1 MKTSRTSAP
10 SGPQYAECSTP
21 PGRTY
26 ASSGP
31 SSYGAVDDERLHPL
45 EHDPELLVR
54 MAVERHGRARLE
66 ADEVQHRGVAEQ
78 RLPAH
83 AGGELECAM
92 ASSRT
97 NWAICGAPSLD
108 YRCVAVM
115 IVEQR
120 DYHVYTGKLPEL
132 VRLYETEGIPIQQ
145 EILGG
150 LVGAFTTDVGAL
162 STYTTLWRYDSFAE
176 REERRARL
184 QADERWK
191 DVPRQ
196 GPAAHPHAAEPDP
209 RPDVVL
215 AAAVM
220 GALDGKVAIVTG
232 GAQGIGAAIAAGLA
246 AEGATRRRRRP
257 RTRRERRR
265 SEAPT
270 STSDEE
276 DVARMVEETLA
287 RHGRIDILVN
297 NAGLYASLEMRA
309 FTEIPLEEWNRVM
322 EVNVASMFLTCR
334 AVVPVMREQG
344 GGKIVNISSGTP
356 FRGVPFL
363 LHYVTSKGAIVAL
376 TRALAKELGKDSI
389 HVNCVAPGFT
399 MSDGVKS
406 HPEVIEKLRD
416 VSVASRTIQR
426 DQVPEDVVGAV
437 VFLCTPAADFIT
449 GQTMVIDGG
458 QYFH

>member
-1 MKTSRTSAP
+1 
-10 SGPQYAECSTP
+10 
-21 PGRTY
+21 
-26 ASSGP
+26 
-31 SSYGAVDDERLHPL
+31 
-45 EHDPELLVR
+45 
-54 MAVERHGRARLE
+54 
-66 ADEVQHRGVAEQ
+66 
-78 RLPAH
+78 
-83 AGGELECAM
+83 
-92 ASSRT
+92 
-97 NWAICGAPSLD
+97 
-108 YRCVAVM
+108 
-115 IVEQR
+115 
-120 DYHVYTGKLPEL
+120 
-132 VRLYETEGIPIQQ
+132 
-145 EILGG
+145 
-150 LVGAFTTDVGAL
+150 
-162 STYTTLWRYDSFAE
+162 
-176 REERRARL
+176 
-184 QADERWK
+184 
-191 DVPRQ
+191 
-196 GPAAHPHAAEPDP
+196 
-209 RPDVVL
+209 
-215 AAAVM
+215 M

-232 GAQGIGAAIAAGLA
+232 GAQGIGAAITAGLR
-246 AEGATRRRRRP
+246 AEGATVVVADLSPPEGGIR
-257 RTRRERRR
+257 
-265 SEAPT
+265 A
-270 STSDEE
+270 
-276 DVARMVEETLA
+276 DVASETDVAAMVEETLG
-287 RHGRIDILVN
+287 RHGRIDVLVN

-416 VSVASRTIQR
+416 VSVASRTLQR